1 MTMAHAEHTHTHHTK
16 REKKVRTERELGRQ
30 TGKLFKCS
38 PNGIEFEWRARFFS
52 FAMLLNRKYSISM
65 ISNAPSVHI
74 NINVKNEMEAK
85 QRNVSNIATCFS
97 RCTVF
102 GFDRNS
108 TLKNHTYLL
117 NRFSNRHP
125 TKGECCN
132 ARAHRQNR
140 AQKKNEKTI
149 YISIGNKQIHRWGS
163 YISIYIFVV
172 CVCVSNVEPYEMV
185 LPFCCYTYL
194 FERVIAIQD
203 FVFFSLASH
212 SFHLFH
218 SDIDGPEAPKRRL

>member
-1 MTMAHAEHTHTHHTK
+1 MLFEMHGVWFRSK
-16 REKKVRTERELGRQ
+16 FYIEKSYIFIKSIFEST
-30 TGKLFKCS
+30 
-38 PNGIEFEWRARFFS
+38 PNEGWMLQCTRAPPKS
-52 FAMLLNRKYSISM
+52 SA
-65 ISNAPSVHI
+65 
-74 NINVKNEMEAK
+74 
-85 QRNVSNIATCFS
+85 
-97 RCTVF
+97 
-102 GFDRNS
+102 
-108 TLKNHTYLL
+108 
-117 NRFSNRHP
+117 
-125 TKGECCN
+125 
-132 ARAHRQNR
+132 
-140 AQKKNEKTI
+140 KKNEKTI